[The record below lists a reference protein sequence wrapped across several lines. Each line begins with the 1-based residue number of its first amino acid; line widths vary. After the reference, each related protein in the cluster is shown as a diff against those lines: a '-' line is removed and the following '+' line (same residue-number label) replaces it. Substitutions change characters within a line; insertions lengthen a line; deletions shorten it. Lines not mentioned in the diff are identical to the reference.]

1 MCLLVK
7 LTEIT
12 FPPQESPHPPRL
24 QQAANGRA
32 GCPALETIGERST
45 MESCDLYDPY
55 GESVSVH
62 GDMDFLQAELVRS
75 KFPAALPLE
84 CLSPWFLLDTS

>member
-1 MCLLVK
+1 
-7 LTEIT
+7 
-12 FPPQESPHPPRL
+12 
-24 QQAANGRA
+24 
-32 GCPALETIGERST
+32 